1 MTLHNKEFQFLKMK
15 IETFGIKNGENFE
28 KIFEGLDPVTTYN
41 LKQDFLNVLI
51 HSADVSN
58 PSKPLNIYKQWAKRC
73 VDEFF
78 RQGDMEKKL
87 GIPVSFN
94 CDRETVTLAQ
104 SQLGFI
110 DAIVFPL
117 FSVLVDFFENL
128 DFTVENLKKNR
139 EYFKEIKENTEKE
152 KDKINKNEIIKEE
165 KEDEE
170 KDENEN
176 EDKSSED

>member
-1 MTLHNKEFQFLKMK
+1 MTLHNKEYQFLKMK

-58 PSKPLNIYKQWAKRC
+58 PSKPLNIYKNWAKRC

-94 CDRETVTLAQ
+94 CDRETVSLAQ

-117 FSVLVDFFENL
+117 FSVLVEFFEDL
-128 DFTVENLKKNR
+128 DFTLDNLKKNR
-139 EYFKEIKENTEKE
+139 EYYKGVKENKN
-152 KDKINKNEIIKEE
+152 KDDNKNKNHKNEIIKEE
-165 KEDEE
+165 KDDEE
-170 KDENEN
+170 KSEKDDE
-176 EDKSSED
+176 ED